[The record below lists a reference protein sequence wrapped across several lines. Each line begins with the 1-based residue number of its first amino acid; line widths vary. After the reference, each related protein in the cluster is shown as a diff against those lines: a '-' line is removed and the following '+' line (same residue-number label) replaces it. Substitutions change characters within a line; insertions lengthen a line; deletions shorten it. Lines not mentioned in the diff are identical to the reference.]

1 MPILPSGRALLD
13 SEAILRR
20 AGLTIDMHY
29 ADLGAGMLGHFVLP
43 ACEIVGPGGEVYAV
57 DILKDA
63 LQSVESR
70 AQMENVTN
78 LHIVW
83 GDFERLGGVKIPAS
97 SLHII
102 SFVNVARVL
111 MKSNVPVEEAKRLLR
126 ENGRVLVVDWKPG
139 IGSMIVDE
147 QRRVRSDNVHKLF
160 VEQGFHLLEAFD
172 AGPQHWGLL
181 FKLPTT

>member
-1 MPILPSGRALLD
+1 MPTIPSGRSLLD
-13 SEAILRR
+13 SDVLLRR

-29 ADLGAGMLGHFVLP
+29 ADFGAGMLGHFVLP

-57 DILKDA
+57 DILKEA

-83 GDFERLGGVKIPAS
+83 GDFERSGGVKIPAG

-111 MKSNVPVEEAKRLLR
+111 MKSSVPIEEAKRLLR

-139 IGSMIVDE
+139 IGSIIVDE
-147 QRRVRSDNVHKLF
+147 QRRVRSDAVHKLF
-160 VEQGFHLLEAFD
+160 VEHGFHLLEAFD
-172 AGPQHWGLL
+172 AGPQHWGLI
-181 FKLPTT
+181 FKLSTA

>member
-1 MPILPSGRALLD
+1 MPVIPSGRALLD
-13 SEAILRR
+13 SEALLRR
-20 AGLTIDMHY
+20 AGLIIDMHY
-29 ADLGAGMLGHFVLP
+29 ADLGSGMLGHFVLP

-83 GDFERLGGVKIPAS
+83 GDFERSGGVKIPPS

-111 MKSNVPVEEAKRLLR
+111 IKTDVPVNEAKRLLR
-126 ENGRVLVVDWKPG
+126 ENGRVLVIDWKPG

-147 QRRVRSDNVHKLF
+147 QRRVSSDEVHSRF
-160 VEQGFHLLEAFD
+160 VSQGFHLLEAFE

-181 FKLPTT
+181 FKRSS